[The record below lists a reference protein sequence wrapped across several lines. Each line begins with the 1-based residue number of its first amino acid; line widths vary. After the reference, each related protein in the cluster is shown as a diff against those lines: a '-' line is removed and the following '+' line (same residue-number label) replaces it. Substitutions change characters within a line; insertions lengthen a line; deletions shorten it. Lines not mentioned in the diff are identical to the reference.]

1 MELSTPEVERL
12 FNLGLIKDEFELII
26 DSKNMN
32 MSKYIILLKYIG
44 YQHSKNKLSISK
56 ETVLDANLTD
66 GPNMY
71 RISIS
76 GSSNIQQVLNNHYQK
91 KNIQVFHSLLQET
104 KSGIGNYT
112 VMNKT
117 RKGVIDHPKYRC
129 RLSRENPLDPKDI
142 KLKEDDRHN
151 ITFRYKQR
159 ASLIIDDNEY
169 GKIKLDVTQVQQSIQ
184 LSQLTT
190 SPITY
195 EAELDF
201 SIEKKIKETKDGK
214 LILSKIMNTLKSIL
228 GTLQSSNIIITQ
240 NEEISVLNDYKK
252 LVYNEKVNTHQDLY
266 AMQSVSLELI
276 PFTEVLSNQYSVTD
290 KADGERHFLFC
301 TNNKVYLINNNLAVR
316 QLNIKIDEQF
326 NGTILDGEVI
336 SMNNKQ
342 MFMAF
347 DILFDRGVDI
357 RSEINLSTR
366 YLKLK
371 TILSEMTKIK
381 YDWINIDNPNTFSLD
396 IQLKYHEKQ
405 MDIHNTEFLKQVNS
419 DDKYII
425 FLKYFIFPTG
435 GDKSEIFIYSHL
447 MWTKYTT
454 EYKLPYSL
462 DGLIF
467 TPLKQKYTRNKDDT
481 KFKIY
486 KWKPKEMNSLDLY
499 IEFQRDKKTQDIIAV
514 FDNSTMDVNETVEES
529 VLKESSDEKDA
540 VYQIANLYVGRINQD
555 TNIEIPVPFKQQQ
568 ELHQAYLFLKDGS
581 VRDVEGNIIQDKTV
595 VEFTYDTVQNREPK
609 KRWIPLRTRYDKTE
623 QVQKWKRK
631 YGNSEKIADSIWQ
644 SMNFL
649 IDMNDFK
656 QLGNPEL
663 YNDHITL
670 LRSKLTA
677 KDIAIYRATDAYYMK
692 KTNIGKA
699 QRNFHNFVKSQYLY
713 NYCSMIQDRKL
724 DVFDIG
730 FGRGGDLNKYFLC
743 KVKSITGID
752 EDSDG
757 LFSAGSDSAIGR
769 LMHAKKTLPHFP
781 PTDLI
786 HANFGIPLFNI
797 DQQSNALGNM
807 AENSKR
813 LLKKIENKKYD
824 IISAMFMLHYLFK
837 DDASINNMIDN
848 FKILKPGGYFLAC
861 LFDGKILHE
870 TFKQKKIIDEYYTT
884 EVGEKELLFTIKP
897 MYNLEDKNLNKSGI
911 PLSVFNASYMDI
923 GSEFVEYLVTPEF
936 LIETMKRADM
946 ELIETE
952 TFQNIYAM
960 SKDFLFDAINYDAGK
975 ATKKFLMD
983 VKEYYNMDV
992 SINKAGFEMTRLN
1005 RFYVFRKKE

>member
-1 MELSTPEVERL
+1 MELSTSEVEKL
-12 FNLGLIKDEFELII
+12 FNQANAKDEFELII

-32 MSKYIILLKYIG
+32 MSKFIILLKYIG
-44 YQHSKNKLSISK
+44 YQHSKENMSISK
-56 ETVLDANLTD
+56 ETVLDANLSD

-71 RISIS
+71 RISVS
-76 GSSNIQQVLNNHYQK
+76 GSKNIQQVINNHYQK
-91 KNIQVFHSLLQET
+91 KNIQVFHSLLQEA

-112 VMNKT
+112 IMNKT
-117 RKGVIDHPKYRC
+117 RKGVIDHQKYRC
-129 RLSRENPLDPKDI
+129 RLSRENPLDPKDV

-169 GKIKLDVTQVQQSIQ
+169 GKIKLDVTQVQQSTQ
-184 LSQLTT
+184 LSLLMNGA
-190 SPITY
+190 ITY

-201 SIEKKIKETKDGK
+201 SIEKKIKDKEGQK
-214 LILSKIMNTLKSIL
+214 ILLKIMNTLKSIL
-228 GTLQSSNIIITQ
+228 GTLQSSNIIISQ
-240 NEEISVLNDYKK
+240 NEEINVLNEYKK

-290 KADGERHFLFC
+290 KADGDRHFLFC
-301 TNNKVYLINNNLAVR
+301 TNNKVYLINNNLSVR
-316 QLNIKIDEQF
+316 QLNIKIDERF
-326 NGTILDGEVI
+326 NGSILDGEVI

-342 MFMAF
+342 IFLVF

-357 RSEINLSTR
+357 RSEVNLTTR

-371 TILSEMTKIK
+371 AILSEMTKIK
-381 YDWINIDNPNTFSLD
+381 YDWINIDNPENFSINT
-396 IQLKYHEKQ
+396 QLKFHEKQ
-405 MDIHNTEFLKQVNS
+405 MDKHNTEFLKLVN
-419 DDKYII
+419 DDTKYVI

-435 GDKSEIFIYSHL
+435 GDKSEIFAYSNL

-486 KWKPKEMNSLDLY
+486 KWKPKEMNSIDLY
-499 IEFQRDKKTQDIIAV
+499 IEFERDPKTQDIILV
-514 FDNSTMDVNETVEES
+514 FDNSNIDIKESIEES
-529 VLKESSDEKDA
+529 LLKESSDEKDA
-540 VYQIANLYVGRINQD
+540 IYQIAKLYVGRINQD

-595 VEFTYDTVQNREPK
+595 VEFTYDTVQNRELK

-656 QLGNPEL
+656 QLGTPEL
-663 YNDHITL
+663 YNDHINL

-692 KTNIGKA
+692 KTNIAKA
-699 QRNFHNFVKSQYLY
+699 QRNFHNFVKSQYMY

-724 DVFDIG
+724 DIFDIG

-752 EDSDG
+752 ENADG

-786 HANFGIPLFNI
+786 HADFGIPLFNI
-797 DQQSNALGNM
+797 EQQSNALANM

-813 LLKKIENKKYD
+813 LLLKIENKKYD
-824 IISAMFMLHYLFK
+824 VISGMFMLHYLFK
-837 DDASINNMIDN
+837 NDTSINNMIEN

-861 LFDGKILHE
+861 LFDGNILHE
-870 TFKQKKIIDEYYTT
+870 TFKQKKIIEEFYTT
-884 EVGEKELLFTIKP
+884 EIGEKELLFTVKP
-897 MYNLEDKNLNKSGI
+897 MYNLEDKNLNKSGLPI
-911 PLSVFNASYMDI
+911 SVFNTTYMDI
-923 GSEFVEYLVTPEF
+923 GSEFIEYLVTPEF
-936 LIETMKRADM
+936 LIETMKRANM

-952 TFQNIYAM
+952 TFQNVYAM

-975 ATKKFLMD
+975 ATKKFLLD

>member
-12 FNLGLIKDEFELII
+12 FNLGLTKDEFELII

-44 YQHSKNKLSISK
+44 YQHSKNNMSISK
-56 ETVLDANLTD
+56 ETVLDVNLTD

-104 KSGIGNYT
+104 KSGIGNYS

-159 ASLIIDDNEY
+159 ASLIIEDSEY

-214 LILSKIMNTLKSIL
+214 LILTKIMSTLKSIL

-240 NEEISVLNDYKK
+240 TEEISVLNEYKK

-301 TNNKVYLINNNLAVR
+301 TNNKLYLINNNLAVR

-371 TILSEMTKIK
+371 TIISEMTKIK

-396 IQLKYHEKQ
+396 TQLKYHEKQ

-435 GDKSEIFIYSHL
+435 GDKSEIFAYSNL

-454 EYKLPYSL
+454 QYKLPYSL

-467 TPLKQKYTRNKDDT
+467 TPLKQKYTRSKEDT

-514 FDNSTMDVNETVEES
+514 FDNSTMDVNETVEEA

-623 QVQKWKRK
+623 QVQKLKRK

-663 YNDHITL
+663 YNDHITF

-786 HANFGIPLFNI
+786 HANFGIPLFNVE
-797 DQQSNALGNM
+797 QQANVLGNM

-837 DDASINNMIDN
+837 DDASIDNMINN

-870 TFKQKKIIDEYYTT
+870 TFKEKKVIDEYYTT
-884 EVGEKELLFTIKP
+884 EIGEKELLFTIKP

>member
-1 MELSTPEVERL
+1 MELSTPEVEKL
-12 FNLGLIKDEFELII
+12 FNLVSVKDEFELII
-26 DSKNMN
+26 DNKSMN
-32 MSKYIILLKYIG
+32 MSKFITLLKYIG
-44 YQHSKNKLSISK
+44 YQHSKEKMETSR
-56 ETVLDANLTD
+56 ETVLDVNLSN

-91 KNIQVFHSLLQET
+91 KNIQVFHSLLQEA
-104 KSGIGNYT
+104 KSGIGNYII
-112 VMNKT
+112 MNKT
-117 RKGVIDHPKYRC
+117 RKGIIDHPKYRC
-129 RLSRENPLDPKDI
+129 RLSRENIMSPNDI

-159 ASLIIDDNEY
+159 ASLLIDNTES
-169 GKIKLDVTQVQQSIQ
+169 GKIKLDVTQVQQSTQ
-184 LSQLTT
+184 LSLLMS

-201 SIEKKIKETKDGK
+201 SVEKKVSSDNK
-214 LILSKIMNTLKSIL
+214 ILNKIMMTLKSIL
-228 GTLQSSNIIITQ
+228 GTLQSSNLIITQ
-240 NEEISVLNDYKK
+240 NDEFNVLNEYKK
-252 LVYNEKVNTHQDLY
+252 LVYNEKINTHQDLY

-276 PFTEVLSNQYSVTD
+276 PFTETLANQYSVTD
-290 KADGERHFLFC
+290 KADGDRHFLFC
-301 TNNKVYLINNNLAVR
+301 TNNKVYLINNNLSVR
-316 QLNIKIDEQF
+316 QINVDIGENF

-336 SMNNKQ
+336 LMNNKQ
-342 MFMAF
+342 IFLGF

-357 RSEINLSTR
+357 RSEVNLSTR

-371 TILSEMTKIK
+371 TILSEMTEIN
-381 YDWINIDNPNTFSLD
+381 YDYITNEIQDTFNIDN
-396 IQLKYHEKQ
+396 QLKAIGKN
-405 MDIHNTEFLKQVNS
+405 MDKHNVELNKCLKS

-435 GDKSEIFIYSHL
+435 GDKSEIFAYSNL

-454 EYKLPYSL
+454 EYKLPYTL

-499 IEFQRDKKTQDIIAV
+499 IEFERDQKTKDILVV
-514 FDNSTMDVNETVEES
+514 FDNSSIDLEETQEES
-529 VLKESSDEKDA
+529 ILKESADEKDSL
-540 VYQIANLYVGRINQD
+540 YQVAKLYVGRINQN
-555 TNIEIPVPFKQQQ
+555 TNIEIPVPFKQHQ
-568 ELHQAYLFLKDGS
+568 ELHLAHLFLKDGN
-581 VRDVEGNIIQDKTV
+581 VRDLEGNIIQDKTV
-595 VEFTYDTVQNREPK
+595 VEFTYDTVNNRDPK

-623 QVQKWKRK
+623 MVQKYKRK

-656 QLGNPEL
+656 LLGNPVTFT
-663 YNDHITL
+663 DHVTQ

-692 KTNIGKA
+692 KSNIAKA

-713 NYCSMIQDRKL
+713 NYCSITQDNKL
-724 DVFDIG
+724 DIFDIG
-730 FGRGGDLNKYFLC
+730 IGRGGDLSKYFLC

-752 EDSDG
+752 ANANG
-757 LFSAGSDSAIGR
+757 LFLAGSDSAIGR

-786 HANFGIPLFNI
+786 HASFGTPLFDI
-797 DQQSNALGNM
+797 EKQSNVLPNM

-813 LLKKIENKKYD
+813 LLKNISNKRYD
-824 IISAMFMLHYLFK
+824 ILSAMFMLHYLFK
-837 DDASINNMIDN
+837 DEESINNMIDN
-848 FKILKPGGYFLAC
+848 MKILKSGGYFLAC
-861 LFDGKILHE
+861 LFDGKIVHE
-870 TFKQKKIIDEYYTT
+870 TFKEKKIIEEYYTT

-897 MYNLEDKNLNKSGI
+897 MYNLEEENIDKVGK
-911 PLSVFNASYMDI
+911 PLSVFNTTYMDI
-923 GSEFVEYLVTPEF
+923 GSEFIEYLVTPEL
-936 LIETMKRADM
+936 LIKTMERANM
-946 ELIETE
+946 ELVETE
-952 TFQNIYAM
+952 TFQNVYAM
-960 SKDFLFDAINYDAGK
+960 SKDFLFNAINYDAGK
-975 ATKKFLMD
+975 ATKKFLLD
-983 VKEYYNMDV
+983 VKEYYNMDI

-1005 RFYVFRKKE
+1005 RFYVFRKK

>member
-12 FNLGLIKDEFELII
+12 FNLGSTKDEFELII

-71 RISIS
+71 RISIA

-91 KNIQVFHSLLQET
+91 KNIQVFHSLLQEI

-129 RLSRENPLDPKDI
+129 RLSRENPLDSKDI

-159 ASLIIDDNEY
+159 ASLIIDDSEY

-276 PFTEVLSNQYSVTD
+276 PFTEVLANQYSVTD

-301 TNNKVYLINNNLAVR
+301 INNKLYLINNNLVVR

-381 YDWINIDNPNTFSLD
+381 YDWINIDNPNTF
-396 IQLKYHEKQ
+396 
-405 MDIHNTEFLKQVNS
+405 
-419 DDKYII
+419 
-425 FLKYFIFPTG
+425 
-435 GDKSEIFIYSHL
+435 
-447 MWTKYTT
+447 
-454 EYKLPYSL
+454 
-462 DGLIF
+462 
-467 TPLKQKYTRNKDDT
+467 
-481 KFKIY
+481 
-486 KWKPKEMNSLDLY
+486 
-499 IEFQRDKKTQDIIAV
+499 
-514 FDNSTMDVNETVEES
+514 
-529 VLKESSDEKDA
+529 
-540 VYQIANLYVGRINQD
+540 
-555 TNIEIPVPFKQQQ
+555 
-568 ELHQAYLFLKDGS
+568 
-581 VRDVEGNIIQDKTV
+581 
-595 VEFTYDTVQNREPK
+595 
-609 KRWIPLRTRYDKTE
+609 
-623 QVQKWKRK
+623 
-631 YGNSEKIADSIWQ
+631 
-644 SMNFL
+644 
-649 IDMNDFK
+649 
-656 QLGNPEL
+656 
-663 YNDHITL
+663 
-670 LRSKLTA
+670 
-677 KDIAIYRATDAYYMK
+677 
-692 KTNIGKA
+692 
-699 QRNFHNFVKSQYLY
+699 
-713 NYCSMIQDRKL
+713 
-724 DVFDIG
+724 
-730 FGRGGDLNKYFLC
+730 
-743 KVKSITGID
+743 
-752 EDSDG
+752 
-757 LFSAGSDSAIGR
+757 
-769 LMHAKKTLPHFP
+769 
-781 PTDLI
+781 
-786 HANFGIPLFNI
+786 
-797 DQQSNALGNM
+797 
-807 AENSKR
+807 
-813 LLKKIENKKYD
+813 
-824 IISAMFMLHYLFK
+824 
-837 DDASINNMIDN
+837 
-848 FKILKPGGYFLAC
+848 
-861 LFDGKILHE
+861 
-870 TFKQKKIIDEYYTT
+870 
-884 EVGEKELLFTIKP
+884 
-897 MYNLEDKNLNKSGI
+897 
-911 PLSVFNASYMDI
+911 
-923 GSEFVEYLVTPEF
+923 
-936 LIETMKRADM
+936 
-946 ELIETE
+946 
-952 TFQNIYAM
+952 
-960 SKDFLFDAINYDAGK
+960 
-975 ATKKFLMD
+975 
-983 VKEYYNMDV
+983 
-992 SINKAGFEMTRLN
+992 
-1005 RFYVFRKKE
+1005 

>member
-12 FNLGLIKDEFELII
+12 FNLGSIKDEFELII

-44 YQHSKNKLSISK
+44 YQHSKNNMSISK
-56 ETVLDANLTD
+56 ETVLDVNLTD

-104 KSGIGNYT
+104 KSGIGNYV

-117 RKGVIDHPKYRC
+117 RKGIIDHPKYRC

-184 LSQLTT
+184 LVQLTT

-240 NEEISVLNDYKK
+240 NEEISVLNEYKK

-276 PFTEVLSNQYSVTD
+276 PFTEVLANQYSVTD
-290 KADGERHFLFC
+290 KADGDRHFLFC

-316 QLNIKIDEQF
+316 QLNIKIEEQF

-347 DILFDRGVDI
+347 DILFDRGIDI

-396 IQLKYHEKQ
+396 TQLKYHEKH
-405 MDIHNTEFLKQVNS
+405 MDIHNVEFLKHVNS

-435 GDKSEIFIYSHL
+435 GDKSEIFAYSNL

-454 EYKLPYSL
+454 QYKLPYSL

-467 TPLKQKYTRNKDDT
+467 TPLKQKYTRSKEDT

-499 IEFQRDKKTQDIIAV
+499 IEFQRDKKTQDIIVV
-514 FDNSTMDVNETVEES
+514 FDNSTIDVNESVEEA

-649 IDMNDFK
+649 IDMNDFR

-797 DQQSNALGNM
+797 EQQANVLGNM

-837 DDASINNMIDN
+837 DDASIDNMINN

-870 TFKQKKIIDEYYTT
+870 TFKQKKVIDEYYTT

-952 TFQNIYAM
+952 TFQNVYAM

-975 ATKKFLMD
+975 ATKKFLLD